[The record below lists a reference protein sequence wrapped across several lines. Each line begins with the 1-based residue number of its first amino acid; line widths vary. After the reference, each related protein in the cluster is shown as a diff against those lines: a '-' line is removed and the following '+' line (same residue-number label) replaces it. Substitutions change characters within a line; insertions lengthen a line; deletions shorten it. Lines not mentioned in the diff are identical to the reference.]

1 MIPWGN
7 WQWKYRF
14 RKEGIKRLVNE
25 CLIKFRKVHLSKC
38 LIFMSFGKGNF
49 FFHVLKIIII
59 KQVILQNKQM
69 FVEKTE
75 NRLTSNRNSVCKII
89 GKSEINFEKNSIN
102 LLLPLP
108 AKALNVTVRT
118 KETKI
123 PKIPRRFST
132 LWVFTGANIF
142 SALIQVFNWNVIW
155 KKVPDYGIW
164 LIWIIYQQEEIIKQ
178 VLRSQSQL
186 TKKSY
191 VTQRN
196 TRSLQGKTTYHSMS
210 KAANESIPTCVTSQ
224 HNKGPWVKPQ
234 KECACLRKS
243 L

>member
-1 MIPWGN
+1 M
-7 WQWKYRF
+7 KSCYRTD
-14 RKEGIKRLVNE
+14 RCLLKKQQKKDWHPIEIQSAKS
-25 CLIKFRKVHLSKC
+25 LIKA
-38 LIFMSFGKGNF
+38 
-49 FFHVLKIIII
+49 
-59 KQVILQNKQM
+59 
-69 FVEKTE
+69 
-75 NRLTSNRNSVCKII
+75 RN
-89 GKSEINFEKNSIN
+89 NFEKNSIN

-132 LWVFTGANIF
+132 LCVFTGANIF
-142 SALIQVFNWNVIW
+142 SPLIQLYNWNVIL
-155 KKVPDYGIW
+155 KKVPDYWIW
-164 LIWIIYQQEEIIKQ
+164 LIWIIYQQEIIKE
-178 VLRSQSQL
+178 VLRLQSQL

>member
-1 MIPWGN
+1 MI
-7 WQWKYRF
+7 KA
-14 RKEGIKRLVNE
+14 
-25 CLIKFRKVHLSKC
+25 
-38 LIFMSFGKGNF
+38 
-49 FFHVLKIIII
+49 
-59 KQVILQNKQM
+59 
-69 FVEKTE
+69 
-75 NRLTSNRNSVCKII
+75 RN
-89 GKSEINFEKNSIN
+89 NFEKNSIN

-142 SALIQVFNWNVIW
+142 SALIQLFNWNVIL
-155 KKVPDYGIW
+155 KKVPDYWIW
-164 LIWIIYQQEEIIKQ
+164 LIWIIYQQDEIIKQ
-178 VLRSQSQL
+178 VLRSRSRL
-186 TKKSY
+186 TKKNY

-234 KECACLRKS
+234 KEFACLRKS
-243 L
+243 LKAEFHGNV